1 MFCRNC
7 GDSLTSGDLSC
18 ARCGLLGKAVDGPA
32 SSGSVLRRR
41 PGVITMIAILEI
53 VVGLV
58 ATVGAVVTF
67 TVMIRTAIA
76 GGLTRSPFSHGSLFF
91 YFFMIPVVLLGFL
104 GLATLIVGNGVL
116 RLSPWARQAQIVL
129 SGVGL
134 LVSCVEF
141 LASSLN
147 LFLRL
152 SAVGGAIIS
161 GVILFY
167 FLMPGMR
174 VLFSGRPVSAMTG
187 DEITA
192 LGALRKSGA
201 GVAIALLA
209 VLIGEVVLMRV
220 RDPLSASDRFK
231 GVQAWTKGKVRDA
244 RDARAKRKLEARVAF
259 ARETPDGMRSAAKQT
274 ALDMR
279 SLASAWEARA
289 TDVNTYSLP
298 EALGEWELDHA
309 TLTGMLAP
317 TYIRMV
323 PASDGWGNGLR
334 FKATAQTY
342 RIISAASDGRFQDNP
357 PEGATPNFHYD
368 IIYSNGKFVSYP
380 EGIGAQ

>member
-7 GDSLTSGDLSC
+7 GDPLTSGNPSC
-18 ARCGLLGKAVDGPA
+18 ARCGSLGKAVDGPA

-53 VVGLV
+53 VIGLG
-58 ATVGAVVTF
+58 ATVGG
-67 TVMIRTAIA
+67 VMAFTAIA
-76 GGLTRSPFSHGSLFF
+76 GGLTSSPFSAGSMFLL
-91 YFFMIPVVLLGFL
+91 FFMIPLVLLGFL
-104 GLATLIVGNGVL
+104 GLAHLIVGNGVL

-129 SGVGL
+129 SCVSL
-134 LVSCVEF
+134 LVPCVGF
-141 LASSLN
+141 LASSLK
-147 LFLRL
+147 LFRL

-167 FLMPGMR
+167 FLMPGMK

-192 LGALRKSGA
+192 LGALRKRGA

-220 RDPLSASDRFK
+220 RDPLSASDRVKEF
-231 GVQAWTKGKVRDA
+231 QAWTKGKVRDA

-259 ARETPDGMRSAAKQT
+259 ARENPDGMRSAAKQT
-274 ALDMR
+274 VVDMR
-279 SLASAWEARA
+279 SLGSAWEARA

-309 TLTGMLAP
+309 TMTGMLAP
-317 TYIRMV
+317 TYIRTV

-342 RIISAASDGRFQDNP
+342 RIISAGSDGRFQDNP